1 MEPGQLVE
9 TYKFWDVTSLWAHE
23 RLENELVVARALAR
37 GIVVDGLRF
46 QSIDPRWIK
55 SDRSLSGYPYIGYA
69 AIPDAPPVLLRAEA
83 LEHLLAVVRQA
94 AVPSREIL
102 APEFV
107 ARSDFRAWLNLTEQA
122 LPSFWFTNEER
133 KVASSRGPDLKR
145 ASIACQRG

>member
-1 MEPGQLVE
+1 MEPSQLVE
-9 TYKFWDVTSLWAHE
+9 TYKFWDIAALWARE

-37 GIVVDGLRF
+37 GIVVDGLRC
-46 QSIDPRWIK
+46 QSIDPRWVK
-55 SDRSLSGYPYIGYA
+55 ADRSLSGYPYIGYA

-107 ARSDFRAWLNLTEQA
+107 ARTDFRSWLMATEQA
-122 LPSFWFTNEER
+122 LPSFWFTDAER
-133 KVASSRGPDLKR
+133 KVEV
-145 ASIACQRG
+145 